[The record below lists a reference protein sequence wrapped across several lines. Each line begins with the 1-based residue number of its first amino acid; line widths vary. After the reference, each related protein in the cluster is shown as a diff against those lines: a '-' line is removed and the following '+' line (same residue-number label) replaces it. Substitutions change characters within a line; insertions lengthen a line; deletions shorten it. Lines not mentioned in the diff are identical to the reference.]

1 MDRGGM
7 DIGTLNTLY
16 DFVLGRSALAQ
27 LIQVVLI
34 AFISYTVLIA
44 GKNLLEVITIY
55 SNSTE
60 MLLPYLYDGPQVIFQ
75 DPNLKGAITI
85 YPSVNAPTGLEFS
98 YSCFLLINKSTF
110 QGQAGT
116 SALKH
121 IFHKGSSS
129 YKPLMCPGVFV
140 RSNDNTLVVYMNE
153 AGAWDTHCE
162 IPNIPVGKFFHLAI
176 VVRNMNVD
184 VYLNGN
190 VAHRMT
196 LKSVPKQNFGDV
208 YVFKTESFSDAS
220 PASQFTVNGSAT
232 GLISRLAYAGY
243 ALNYEQIDSMVRAG
257 PSTKM
262 VSATQNLPP
271 YLADDWWVTY
281 YTN

>member
-1 MDRGGM
+1 ME
-7 DIGTLNTLY
+7 TLNQLY
-16 DFVLGRSALAQ
+16 DFVVGQSALSQ

-34 AFISYTVLIA
+34 AIISYTVLISL
-44 GKNLLEVITIY
+44 KNVVDVVSIY
-55 SNSTE
+55 SNATE
-60 MLLPYLYDGPQVIFQ
+60 SLLPYLYDGPQVIFQ
-75 DPNLKGAITI
+75 DPNMKDAITI
-85 YPSVNAPTGLEFS
+85 LPSVNAPSGLEFS

-110 QGQAGT
+110 QGQAGST
-116 SALKH
+116 SLKH
-121 IFHKGSSS
+121 IFHKGSAS

-140 RSNDNTLVVYMNE
+140 QSTSNVLVIYMNE
-153 AGAWDTHCE
+153 TSAWNTRCE
-162 IPNIPVGKFFHLAI
+162 IPNIPIGKFFHLAI
-176 VVRNMNVD
+176 IVRNMNVD
-184 VYLNGN
+184 VYINGN

-208 YVFKTESFSDAS
+208 FVFKNETAGKLGQTPDNPFIVSGAAS
-220 PASQFTVNGSAT
+220 
-232 GLISRLAYAGY
+232 GLISRLTYSGY

-281 YTN
+281 YTG